1 MSPEAAVVFGAVI
14 GTIGAVIGGIL
25 SFVGS
30 LVVNERSQA
39 AERKRLEIQFAE
51 SVKKEQRDAAY
62 QARRQRLQPA
72 LDLLSSFEQM
82 IGAQLESSA
91 VDALRDQGE
100 KDFGQF
106 EDAVWDKMKSETLT
120 ISPPAYATV
129 IGEYLP
135 KIRAIPLPDLVTE
148 LQYLIATA
156 TSMPSIPKMTSK
168 QRGVFLERI
177 RSARNTID
185 SESIRGDWP

>member
-1 MSPEAAVVFGAVI
+1 MSPEVAALI
-14 GTIGAVIGGIL
+14 GVGIGAVL

-51 SVKKEQRDAAY
+51 SVKKEQRDAAH

-82 IGAQLESSA
+82 VGAQLESSA
-91 VDALRDQGE
+91 VDAWRDQCE
-100 KDFGQF
+100 KDSGVQF
-106 EDAVWDKMKSETLT
+106 EDDVWEKVKLETRT
-120 ISPPAYATV
+120 ISPPAFTTV

-135 KIRAIPLPDLVTE
+135 KIRAIPLPHLVTE
-148 LQYLIATA
+148 LQILIAVA
-156 TSMPSIPKMTSK
+156 TSMPSIPKMTTK
-168 QRGVFLERI
+168 QEQAFLARI
-177 RSARNTID
+177 RSARDTID
-185 SESIRGDWP
+185 SEIIRGDWP

>member
-1 MSPEAAVVFGAVI
+1 MSPEAAALVGVG
-14 GTIGAVIGGIL
+14 IGAVL

-51 SVKKEQRDAAY
+51 SVKKEQRDAAH

-82 IGAQLESSA
+82 VGARLESSA
-91 VDALRDQGE
+91 VDAWRDQWE
-100 KDFGQF
+100 KDLGVQF
-106 EDAVWDKMKSETLT
+106 EDDMWDKLKLETRT
-120 ISPPAYATV
+120 ISAPAFTTV

-148 LQYLIATA
+148 LQILIAVA
-156 TSMPSIPKMTSK
+156 TSMPSIPKMTTK
-168 QRGVFLERI
+168 QERAFLARI
-177 RSARNTID
+177 RSARDTID
-185 SESIRGDWP
+185 SEMIRGDWP